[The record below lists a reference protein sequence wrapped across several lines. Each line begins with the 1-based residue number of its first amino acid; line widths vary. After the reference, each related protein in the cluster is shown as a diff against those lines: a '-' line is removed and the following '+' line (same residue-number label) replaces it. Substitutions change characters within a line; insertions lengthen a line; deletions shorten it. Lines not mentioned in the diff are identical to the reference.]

1 MLNLFDGFIAAVR
14 SETHIDFEKTEEGT
28 YIARVEFEGGRKQKV
43 LVSLGKDDAGD
54 STIEYFSKV
63 CHVPEGNPEF
73 FKNALKTNVSLTY
86 CGLAL
91 MNDELILQGTTVLQ
105 DLDPQVF
112 IKYLSYV
119 AAMADQLEEEL
130 THADKA

>member
-14 SETHIDFEKTEEGT
+14 AETHIDFEKTGDGT
-28 YIARVEFEGGRKQKV
+28 YIARVQFEGGRKQKV

-54 STIEYFSKV
+54 PTIEYFSKV
-63 CHVPEGNPEF
+63 CHAPESIEF
-73 FKNALKTNVSLTY
+73 YKNALITNVSLTY

-91 MNDELILQGTTVLQ
+91 MNNELILQGTTVLTE
-105 DLDPQVF
+105 LDPQIF

-130 THADKA
+130 TQTDKA